1 MKKELKILN
10 KKKHIIEALKHC
22 LEQNVYSQISLE
34 DVAKQAGL
42 SKGGLRH
49 YFPTREM
56 LYVSLIENFFNQ
68 IQRDQIG
75 VIQGLDL
82 DMNDRALITTL
93 FNIEKF
99 LLDKKNMRILINII
113 LYGFEDDKIRDIIKQ
128 HIRNHLNLYANT
140 IAELNASD
148 KSVDPEN
155 KLTGR
160 ITQTIL
166 MFAGIL
172 EYIDPINMDTPKLI
186 EFIFKMYKQNR

>member
-10 KKKHIIEALKHC
+10 KKNHIIEALKDC
-22 LEQNVYSQISLE
+22 LEQNVYSQVSLE

-93 FNIEKF
+93 FGIEKF

-113 LYGFEDDKIRDIIKQ
+113 LYGFEDEKIREIIKKF
-128 HIRNHLNLYANT
+128 IRNHLNLYAGT
-140 IAELNASD
+140 VKDL
-148 KSVDPEN
+148 
-155 KLTGR
+155 
-160 ITQTIL
+160 
-166 MFAGIL
+166 
-172 EYIDPINMDTPKLI
+172 
-186 EFIFKMYKQNR
+186 